1 MNDSKAKRKGL
12 LYELL
17 ETAASSFFIRAIGIG
32 STYLFSIFIIRE
44 YSIASW
50 GEITL
55 LFSIIQV
62 AALFLRSGMD
72 KETMLKFSSQSPNAK
87 SYYDKSFL
95 QIGLHSLIILG
106 VVVLYYFV
114 FGNILLQGWNI
125 FSIWLGASALSILL
139 LHSEVLRGLKKI
151 GWFSFFEKGGIFT
164 VTAIIALATFFI
176 AKQSSFNLNQ
186 LVIAI
191 VILSCVAIFVAKKTL
206 NKFPNDIRSSEKYLE
221 SPLKLGY
228 PLMLSG
234 AGFMIMNWADLF
246 IIGAYQDD
254 SAVGLFNVCSRIA
267 SLSAFALLAVN
278 TANGPKIAELFQ
290 KNETK
295 KLEKYIQHS
304 NKITA
309 GISILVGIVVFLFP
323 KTILGVFGIYSPSST
338 IIYSLLIL
346 VIGEIINA
354 SCGSIGLLMQA
365 TGSRKQFQ
373 RIVFIATA
381 FNITIGILLV
391 PTFGIL
397 GGAIANALATA
408 IWNVSSFLYAKKKLG
423 IGLIYKKL

>member
-1 MNDSKAKRKGL
+1 MNESKVKHTGL

-17 ETAASSFFIRAIGIG
+17 EAAASSFFIRSIGIG
-32 STYLFSIFIIRE
+32 STYLFSFFIIRE
-44 YSIASW
+44 YQLATW

-55 LFSIIQV
+55 LFSIVQV
-62 AALFLRSGMD
+62 VTLFLRSGMD
-72 KETMLKFSSQSPNAK
+72 KETMLKYSSHSPNAK
-87 SYYDKSFL
+87 SYYVKSL
-95 QIGLHSLIILG
+95 RQILFHASVILAL
-106 VVVLYYFV
+106 VLSYYLV
-114 FGNILLQGWNI
+114 FGTLTFKGWNI
-125 FSIWLGASALSILL
+125 LSIWLGASALSILL
-139 LHSEVLRGLKKI
+139 LHSELLRGLKKI

-164 VTAIIALATFFI
+164 ITAVLLLISYFI
-176 AKQSSFNLNQ
+176 SKPTAFNQ
-186 LVIAI
+186 LLLIGAI
-191 VILSCVAIFVAKKTL
+191 VMLCLVAIAVSQRTL
-206 NKFPNDIRSSEKYLE
+206 NKIPNDIRNTEKYLD
-221 SPLKLGY
+221 SPLRLGY

-246 IIGAYQDD
+246 IIGAYIDD

-278 TANGPKIAELFQ
+278 TANGPKIAELF
-290 KNETK
+290 KNKDNK

-309 GISILVGIVVFLFP
+309 GVSILVGLIIFIFP
-323 KTILGVFGIYSPSST
+323 ITILGVFGIYSPDTT
-338 IIYSLLIL
+338 ILYSLFIL

-354 SCGSIGLLMQA
+354 SCGSIGLLLQA

-373 RIVFIATA
+373 RIVFSAMA
-381 FNITIGILLV
+381 MNILIGILLV
-391 PTFGIL
+391 PKYGIL

-408 IWNVSSFLYAKKKLG
+408 IWNVSSFVYAKKKLG